1 MTARPGRGA
10 GAGRSRVADG
20 GGNDAGGDGSSGA
33 VADLPA
39 REAIPRL
46 LEKHGD
52 LIYSLG
58 LRLCD
63 TPDAAEDLVQETFL
77 RALRSWE
84 GFEGRSRP
92 STWLYTI
99 ATRACR
105 RMQRRKAG
113 QPRRMEPLSR
123 LLPSGDEGVVQIP
136 AGDDPEEEAARR
148 EAVEAV
154 RAAIAE
160 LPLDFRLP
168 FVLKEMAGFSVAEVS
183 DVLGVKEATVK
194 TRLHRARLRVREAVA
209 GSLPRRAAP
218 PPDHDR
224 EECLALLRAKQM
236 ALDRDVA
243 FPLDDDVLCERC
255 RSLFRTLDLTRD
267 ACAALRAGGMPGE
280 LREALGRELA
290 TA

>member
-1 MTARPGRGA
+1 MTTGGA
-10 GAGRSRVADG
+10 GG
-20 GGNDAGGDGSSGA
+20 GAASGEPSGA
-33 VADLPA
+33 LADLPA

-46 LEKHGD
+46 LDEHGD

-77 RALRSWE
+77 RALRSWD
-84 GFEGRSRP
+84 GFEGRAKP

-99 ATRACR
+99 ASRACR
-105 RMQRRKAG
+105 HMQRRTAG

-136 AGDDPEEEAARR
+136 SDDDPEEDAARR
-148 EAVEAV
+148 EAVDAV
-154 RAAIAE
+154 RAATAE
-160 LPLDFRLP
+160 LPLDFRIP
-168 FVLKEMAGFSVAEVS
+168 FVLKEMAGFTLAEIS

-194 TRLHRARLRVREAVA
+194 TRLHRARLRVRDAVA
-209 GSLPRRAAP
+209 GTLPRRAAP

-224 EECLALLRAKQM
+224 EECLVLLQAKQE
-236 ALDRDVA
+236 ALDRDVE
-243 FPLDDDVLCERC
+243 FPLEDDALCERC

-267 ACAALRAGGMPGE
+267 ACTTLRGGGMPDA
-280 LREALGRELA
+280 LRETMRRELEMA
-290 TA
+290 